1 VNLAEIINQLRAEQK
16 RVEMVIASVEKL
28 LLLPPTPEA
37 QPSGHESSAPARAAL
52 PKTAVRAHPTRTRRP
67 YQRAAAEQEIPV
79 VAPANKKLRPKKSW
93 LPKQPAPPAA
103 GSRPPS

>member
-1 VNLAEIINQLRAEQK
+1 MNLAEIINQLRAEQK

-37 QPSGHESSAPARAAL
+37 LPSGHESSAPARAAL
-52 PKTAVRAHPTRTRRP
+52 PKTAVRAHATRTRRP
-67 YQRAAAEQEIPV
+67 YQRAAEREIPV

-103 GSRPPS
+103 GPRPPS